1 MTITQLKNKFL
12 ENLGDKYPKEENL
25 SFFNLLA
32 EHFLQLNRLQI
43 ALEPN
48 KKLNDTE
55 VIEFEGAIKK
65 LRVFEPIQ
73 YIIGETEFFSLSFK
87 VTPGVLIPRPETEE
101 LVQWILDE
109 VSLKQQQDL
118 HILDIGTGSG
128 CIPISLKK
136 HLPKAQI
143 SAIDISEEA
152 LKVANLNT
160 EKNKVSVHL
169 VHQDI
174 LSTQKL
180 SRQFDVIVS
189 NPPYVREL
197 EKAEMQQNV
206 LQYEPE
212 TALYVKDENPLLFYN
227 KITKLAQEGLS
238 KNGLLF
244 FEINQYLGEETKT
257 MVEEH
262 GFRAE
267 LRKDMFGNFRML
279 KAQKR

>member
-1 MTITQLKNKFL
+1 MTITQLKSKFL
-12 ENLGDKYPKEENL
+12 EDLGDNYPKEEIL

-32 EHFLQLNRLQI
+32 AHILKMTRLQM

-48 KKLNDTE
+48 KELSEAEIGDFEQALEKL
-55 VIEFEGAIKK
+55 AS
-65 LRVFEPIQ
+65 FEPIQ
-73 YIIGETEFFSLSFK
+73 YIIGETEFFSLNFK
-87 VTPGVLIPRPETEE
+87 VAPGVLIPRPETEE

-109 VSLKQQQDL
+109 ISLQQKSDL
-118 HILDIGTGSG
+118 KILDIGTGSG

-152 LKVANLNT
+152 LKIAKINAEQN
-160 EKNKVSVHL
+160 EVSVDFIQ
-169 VHQDI
+169 QDI
-174 LSTQKL
+174 LSAEKL
-180 SRQFDVIVS
+180 PQQFDIIVS

-206 LQYEPE
+206 LQHEPE
-212 TALYVKDENPLLFYN
+212 TALYVKDENPLLFYK
-227 KITKLAQEGLS
+227 KITKLAQEGLAI
-238 KNGLLF
+238 NGLLF
-244 FEINQYLGEETKT
+244 FEINQYLGEETKA
-257 MVEEH
+257 MVQDH
-262 GFRAE
+262 GFNAE

>member
-1 MTITQLKNKFL
+1 MTITQLKSKFL
-12 ENLGDKYPKEENL
+12 EDLGDNYPKEEIL

-32 EHFLQLNRLQI
+32 ANFLKMNRLQM

-48 KKLNDTE
+48 KELNKAEIGEFDQALEKLTS
-55 VIEFEGAIKK
+55 
-65 LRVFEPIQ
+65 FEPIQ
-73 YIIGETEFFSLSFK
+73 YIIGETEFFSLNFK
-87 VTPGVLIPRPETEE
+87 VAPGVLIPRPETEE

-109 VSLKQQQDL
+109 VSLQQKLDL
-118 HILDIGTGSG
+118 KILDIGTGSG

-152 LKVANLNT
+152 LKIANLNA
-160 EKNKVSVHL
+160 EQNEVSVDFIQ
-169 VHQDI
+169 QDI
-174 LSTQKL
+174 LSAEKL
-180 SRQFDVIVS
+180 PQQFDIIVS

-212 TALYVKDENPLLFYN
+212 TALYVKDENPLLFYK
-227 KITKLAQEGLS
+227 KITKLAQEGLA

-244 FEINQYLGEETKT
+244 FEINQYLGEETKA
-257 MVEEH
+257 MVQDH
-262 GFRAE
+262 GFDAK
-267 LRKDMFGNFRML
+267 LRKDMFENFRML
-279 KAQKR
+279 KAQKC

>member
-1 MTITQLKNKFL
+1 MTITQLKSKFL
-12 ENLGDKYPKEENL
+12 EDLGDNYPKEEIL

-32 EHFLQLNRLQI
+32 AHFLEMTRLQM

-48 KKLNDTE
+48 KELSEAEIGEFKQALEKL
-55 VIEFEGAIKK
+55 AS
-65 LRVFEPIQ
+65 FEPIQ
-73 YIIGETEFFSLSFK
+73 YIIGETEFFSLNFK
-87 VTPGVLIPRPETEE
+87 VAPGVLIPRPETEE

-109 VSLKQQQDL
+109 VSLQQKSDL
-118 HILDIGTGSG
+118 KILDIGTGSG
-128 CIPISLKK
+128 CIPISIKK

-143 SAIDISEEA
+143 SALDISEEA
-152 LKVANLNT
+152 LKIANINA
-160 EKNKVSVHL
+160 EQNQVSVDFI
-169 VHQDI
+169 QKDI
-174 LSTQKL
+174 LSAEKL
-180 SRQFDVIVS
+180 PQQFDIIVS

-212 TALYVKDENPLLFYN
+212 TALYVKDENPLLFYK
-227 KITKLAQEGLS
+227 KITKLAQEGLA

-244 FEINQYLGEETKT
+244 FEINQYLGEETKA
-257 MVEEH
+257 MVQDH
-262 GFRAE
+262 GFNAE

>member
-1 MTITQLKNKFL
+1 MTVTQLKNKFL
-12 ENLGDKYPKEENL
+12 ENLDDKYPKEENL

-32 EHFLQLNRLQI
+32 EHFLQLNRLEI
-43 ALEPN
+43 ALEPT
-48 KKLNDTE
+48 KKLNETE
-55 VIEFEGAIKK
+55 VSEFEGALEK

-73 YIIGETEFFSLSFK
+73 YIIGETEFFSLNFK
-87 VTPGVLIPRPETEE
+87 VTPAVLIPRPETEE

-152 LKVANLNT
+152 LKVASLNAI
-160 EKNKVSVHL
+160 KNKVSVNL

-174 LSTQKL
+174 LSTEKL
-180 SRQFDVIVS
+180 PRQFDVIVS

-238 KNGLLF
+238 KNGVLF

-262 GFRAE
+262 GFRVE

>member
-1 MTITQLKNKFL
+1 MTITQLKSKFL
-12 ENLGDKYPKEENL
+12 EDLGDNYPKEEIL

-32 EHFLQLNRLQI
+32 AHFLKMTRLQM

-48 KKLNDTE
+48 KELSETESGEFQLALAKLTS
-55 VIEFEGAIKK
+55 
-65 LRVFEPIQ
+65 FEPIQ
-73 YIIGETEFFSLSFK
+73 YIIGETEFFSLNFK
-87 VTPGVLIPRPETEE
+87 VAPGVLIPRPETEE

-109 VSLKQQQDL
+109 VSLQQKSDL
-118 HILDIGTGSG
+118 KILDIGTGSG

-143 SAIDISEEA
+143 TAIDISEEA
-152 LKVANLNT
+152 LKIANLNA
-160 EKNKVSVHL
+160 EQNEVSVDFIQ
-169 VHQDI
+169 QDI
-174 LSTQKL
+174 LSAEKL
-180 SRQFDVIVS
+180 PQQFDIIVS

-206 LQYEPE
+206 LQHEPE
-212 TALYVKDENPLLFYN
+212 TALYVKDENPLLFYK
-227 KITKLAQEGLS
+227 KITKLAQEGLA

-244 FEINQYLGEETKT
+244 FEINQYLGEETKA
-257 MVEEH
+257 MVQDH
-262 GFRAE
+262 GFDAK